1 MRLLNDLT
9 CKVDLSKN
17 TLKYIKRYQK
27 TLKHVI
33 STAKKQY
40 NDTHISHAKH
50 LTKEMCKII
59 NRNLGNSREHHVTY
73 CINRNSEKITHPQLV
88 VEAFN
93 SYFIDKI
100 DEIIENNKSNKGI
113 CNNHTLLKPNQLSM
127 FLFPVSENEIET
139 TVGKLKG
146 NRAIGFDEIPDFI
159 VKDSIQLTKKT
170 LCFIFNLSITLGLF
184 PDWMKI
190 AKIKPIHKKGRKDDM
205 SNYRPISILPVF

>member
-1 MRLLNDLT
+1 MRLLNDIK

-50 LTKEMCKII
+50 STTEMWKII
-59 NRNLGNSREHHVTY
+59 NRNLGNSRKHHVTY

-88 VEAFN
+88 AEAFN

-113 CNNHTLLKPNQLSM
+113 CNNHTLLKRNQHSM

-139 TVGKLKG
+139 IVGKLKG
-146 NRAIGFDEIPDFI
+146 NRAIDFI
-159 VKDSIQLTKKT
+159 VKGSIQLKK
-170 LCFIFNLSITLGLF
+170 
-184 PDWMKI
+184 
-190 AKIKPIHKKGRKDDM
+190 KKHYV
-205 SNYRPISILPVF
+205 SYLTYL